1 MYATARHPGAGW
13 PGAEAL
19 LWEED
24 CGTMNWFT
32 GTAPVSGRN
41 WWKVIAGPLAAG
53 REELLLYEDVYKR
66 QIFTRRIMI
75 SQRQRARL
83 FSRPS

>member
-32 GTAPVSGRN
+32 GTAPVP
-41 WWKVIAGPLAAG
+41 A
-53 REELLLYEDVYKR
+53 ELVESNCRPFGCR
-66 QIFTRRIMI
+66 QGGAFII
-75 SQRQRARL
+75 
-83 FSRPS
+83 

>member
-1 MYATARHPGAGW
+1 MQQRGHPGAGW

-32 GTAPVSGRN
+32 GTAPVPGRN

-53 REELLLYEDVYKR
+53 REELLLYELNDK
-66 QIFTRRIMI
+66 
-75 SQRQRARL
+75 
-83 FSRPS
+83 